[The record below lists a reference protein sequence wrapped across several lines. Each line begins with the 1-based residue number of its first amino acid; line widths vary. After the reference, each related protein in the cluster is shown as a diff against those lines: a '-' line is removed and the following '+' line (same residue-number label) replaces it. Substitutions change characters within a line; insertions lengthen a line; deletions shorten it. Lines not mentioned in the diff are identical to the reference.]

1 MNYESW
7 ILAGHDLEYFDDI
20 HQYLVDGVMVSSIT
34 QMLKFRFK
42 NKYAGVDKVTLQR
55 ASERGTGVH
64 RAIEEYCKYG
74 TETDLKELR
83 NFKFLKKQYKF
94 RVLDNEIP
102 VILFDNEEIIGA
114 GRLDMVIEMD
124 GLRGLGDI
132 KCVSALDKEY
142 LGLQLNLYRIA
153 YTQTYGIEIDFLKGL
168 HLRDDTRKFV
178 DIPIND
184 ELTMQFI
191 REYKEG
197 NNESYGE

>member
-42 NKYAGVDKVTLQR
+42 NKYIGVDKATLQR

-94 RVLDNEIP
+94 RVLENEIP

-153 YTQTYGIEIDFLKGL
+153 YTQTYGIDIDFLKGL

-184 ELTMQFI
+184 ELTLQFI

>member
-42 NKYAGVDKVTLQR
+42 NKYAGVDKATLQR

-153 YTQTYGIEIDFLKGL
+153 YTQTYGIDIDFLKGL

>member
-1 MNYESW
+1 MTLETW
-7 ILAGHDLEYFDDI
+7 IISDHILEFEPETHTY
-20 HQYLVDGVMVSSIT
+20 VCDGVILPSIT

-42 NKYAGVDKVTLQR
+42 NKYAGVDRLTLQR

-64 RAIEEYCKYG
+64 RAIEEYCKQG

-94 RVLDNEIP
+94 RVLENEIP

-153 YTQTYGIEIDFLKGL
+153 YTQTYGIDIDFLKGL

>member
-42 NKYAGVDKVTLQR
+42 NKYAGVDRLTLQR

-64 RAIEEYCKYG
+64 RVIEEYCKHG

-102 VILFDNEEIIGA
+102 VILFDNEEVIGA

-153 YTQTYGIEIDFLKGL
+153 YTQTYGIDIDFLKGL

-197 NNESYGE
+197 NNESYRE

>member
-42 NKYAGVDKVTLQR
+42 NKYIGVDKATLQR

-94 RVLDNEIP
+94 RVLENEIP

-153 YTQTYGIEIDFLKGL
+153 YTQTYGIDIDFLKGL

>member
-42 NKYAGVDKVTLQR
+42 NKYAGVDKATLQR

-64 RAIEEYCKYG
+64 RAIEEYCKHG

-94 RVLDNEIP
+94 RVLENEIP

-153 YTQTYGIEIDFLKGL
+153 YTQTYGIDIEFLKGL
-168 HLRDDTRKFV
+168 HLRDDTRKFA